1 MLTTTVL
8 LWMVVVSAFAQ
19 TGKTCANPI
28 PLGKNYSATITQA
41 GTVWY
46 VANTFDLPLTVRFY
60 PSKVSDQLPEVQ
72 MDFACTPG
80 VYEDSIICALFCY
93 DQGGYLMLPHTA
105 TLTTKTENGQTY
117 YEVSMGEFYRDMLLR
132 AGISYNVQ
140 VYVKVTYYGKGTI
153 NLTPDVEFSQCM
165 ETDKWLLLGVPQS
178 VAPNDEET
186 YFIAPYSNWST
197 DSIRYIWEGE
207 SPATVVLG
215 TTCSFEPMNALDAQ
229 RVDVWTMAAGGDT
242 LNHTN
247 AEIQYYMTYMNNPTN
262 KAKGGV
268 FYVKVVSEGAG
279 TLKVERMPV
288 PPPEGGAIEMH
299 YNQPTPIHR
308 NDTNTLYAISTAWTE
323 DTRFIVPTDYIVRMY
338 VGLSAD
344 FTPATAVDSFRFSST
359 EAGRELLWNKARLE
373 TLKSMTSGRFLYIRF
388 LCNTETSVTPQ
399 YWTPSVCYD
408 KTEALTASTITL
420 QNRSNKVYRIRYNDW
435 KGGDITFSWNKNS
448 DCPFYIGDTCVVPT
462 NASSIHVI
470 YNSVIPKSSS
480 VTIPAVDIAKWV
492 RHVDPDGYLYIRFYP
507 SAKGDVTVSSSR
519 PEETDPQPD
528 IHPHATIAVLCS
540 TETGMEGERQY
551 IVSVSQAQQMSLYG
565 EETTASTGTPI
576 QSWFQEPANQ
586 HLLSLQPGKYTLCGA
601 KESILI
607 MVE

>member
-1 MLTTTVL
+1 MLATTVL

-72 MDFACTPG
+72 MDFSCTPG

-338 VGLSAD
+338 MGLSAD

-420 QNRSNKVYRIRYNDW
+420 QNRSNKVYRFYYNDW

-492 RHVDPDGYLYIRFYP
+492 RHVDPDGYLYIRFYLYQ
-507 SAKGDVTVSSSR
+507 VHYY
-519 PEETDPQPD
+519 
-528 IHPHATIAVLCS
+528 I
-540 TETGMEGERQY
+540 ERIRY
-551 IVSVSQAQQMSLYG
+551 SIFLH
-565 EETTASTGTPI
+565 I
-576 QSWFQEPANQ
+576 FLDL
-586 HLLSLQPGKYTLCGA
+586 HLS
-601 KESILI
+601 
-607 MVE
+607 

>member
-1 MLTTTVL
+1 
-8 LWMVVVSAFAQ
+8 
-19 TGKTCANPI
+19 
-28 PLGKNYSATITQA
+28 
-41 GTVWY
+41 
-46 VANTFDLPLTVRFY
+46 
-60 PSKVSDQLPEVQ
+60 
-72 MDFACTPG
+72 MDFSCTPG
-80 VYEDSIICALFCY
+80 VYEDSIICALFCH

-215 TTCSFEPMNALDAQ
+215 TTCSFEPMNALDVQ

-373 TLKSMTSGRFLYIRF
+373 TLKSMTSGRFLYVRF

-528 IHPHATIAVLCS
+528 SHQHATIAVLCS

-551 IVSVSQAQQMSLYG
+551 IVNVSQAQQMSLYG
-565 EETTASTGTPI
+565 GEMTASTGTPI

-586 HLLSLQPGKYTLCGA
+586 HLLSLQPGEYTLCGA

>member
-1 MLTTTVL
+1 MLATTVL

-72 MDFACTPG
+72 MDFSCTPG

-242 LNHTN
+242 L
-247 AEIQYYMTYMNNPTN
+247 
-262 KAKGGV
+262 
-268 FYVKVVSEGAG
+268 F
-279 TLKVERMPV
+279 L
-288 PPPEGGAIEMH
+288 PEQG
-299 YNQPTPIHR
+299 
-308 NDTNTLYAISTAWTE
+308 
-323 DTRFIVPTDYIVRMY
+323 
-338 VGLSAD
+338 
-344 FTPATAVDSFRFSST
+344 
-359 EAGRELLWNKARLE
+359 
-373 TLKSMTSGRFLYIRF
+373 SG
-388 LCNTETSVTPQ
+388 
-399 YWTPSVCYD
+399 
-408 KTEALTASTITL
+408 
-420 QNRSNKVYRIRYNDW
+420 
-435 KGGDITFSWNKNS
+435 
-448 DCPFYIGDTCVVPT
+448 
-462 NASSIHVI
+462 
-470 YNSVIPKSSS
+470 
-480 VTIPAVDIAKWV
+480 
-492 RHVDPDGYLYIRFYP
+492 
-507 SAKGDVTVSSSR
+507 
-519 PEETDPQPD
+519 
-528 IHPHATIAVLCS
+528 
-540 TETGMEGERQY
+540 
-551 IVSVSQAQQMSLYG
+551 
-565 EETTASTGTPI
+565 
-576 QSWFQEPANQ
+576 
-586 HLLSLQPGKYTLCGA
+586 
-601 KESILI
+601 
-607 MVE
+607 